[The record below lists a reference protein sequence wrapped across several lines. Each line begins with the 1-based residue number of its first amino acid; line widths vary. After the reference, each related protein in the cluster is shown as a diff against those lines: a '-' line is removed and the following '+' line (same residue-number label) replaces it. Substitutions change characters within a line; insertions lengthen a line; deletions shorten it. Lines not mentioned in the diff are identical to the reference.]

1 MVIFSAIFL
10 ALTLLL
16 SFVHAADPV
25 VDLQYSK
32 YRGKELGNGVTQWLG
47 MRYASPPLRDL
58 RFKPPKDPLS
68 TRTVQDAG
76 DFGLK
81 CIGTKT
87 KAENIGKTDSEDCLF
102 INVFAPSNAS
112 SKDKLPVFFF
122 IQGGGF
128 NSNSNPIVNST
139 GLIKA
144 GDMDMVVVTLNYR
157 VGVYGFLNDGDQVTP
172 NIGLLD
178 QRKGLEWVQRHIS
191 KFGGDPDH
199 VVLGGDSAGA
209 ASISLHLSA
218 FGGKDEGLFH
228 AVAAESVSFAT
239 MLTVKESFYQYENLT
254 KKLNCTGKD
263 KLACLRSK
271 TVKEIQKVN
280 SNIPYPGG
288 SQAPLFMWTPTIDGD
303 LIPDLTYKLFE
314 DGKFIKVP
322 AIVGD
327 DTNGGTIFAPKAAS
341 TRAQGE
347 EFLKAQFPYLT
358 ADQLSKIGDL
368 YPNQNKTCPN
378 AGCYWRQISDVYGQ
392 MRYMCPGIYISNA
405 LTRYDMPKSWN
416 YLYNVEDPDAMEQG
430 LGVPHTV
437 EVHAIFGPRLG
448 GANPPASYLKGKKN
462 APVIP
467 VIQGYWS
474 SFIRSYD
481 PNKYR
486 HEGSAKWEAW
496 TDKRKQRIV
505 FETGGGTRMEKLSRD
520 MQKKCA
526 YLSSIGP
533 DIRQ

>member
-1 MVIFSAIFL
+1 MGIFFVTLL
-10 ALTLLL
+10 ASTLLL
-16 SFVHAADPV
+16 SLVHAVDRR

-47 MRYASPPLRDL
+47 MRYASPPLKDL

-68 TRTVQDAG
+68 TRVVQDAS

-87 KAENIGKTDSEDCLF
+87 KADSIDRTDSEDCLF

-112 SKDKLPVFFF
+112 PMDKLPVFFF

-128 NSNSNPIVNST
+128 NSNSDPIVNGT

-144 GDMDMVVVTLNYR
+144 GDMDMVIVTLNYR

-191 KFGGDPDH
+191 KFGGDPNH

-218 FGGKDEGLFH
+218 FGGKDQGLFH

-239 MLTVKESFYQYENLT
+239 MLTVKESLYQYESLT
-254 KKLNCTGKD
+254 KKLGCTGKGR
-263 KLACLRSK
+263 LACLRLK
-271 TVKEIQKVN
+271 TTKEIQKVN

-288 SQAPLFMWTPTIDGD
+288 SQAPLFMWTPVIDGG

-322 AIVGD
+322 TIVGD
-327 DTNGGTIFAPKAAS
+327 DTNGGTIFTPKTAS
-341 TRAQGE
+341 TLAQGE
-347 EFLKAQFPYLT
+347 DFLKAQFPYLT
-358 ADQLSKIGDL
+358 ADHLDKIGDL

-378 AGCYWRQISDVYGQ
+378 PGCYWRQISDVYGQ
-392 MRYMCPGIYISNA
+392 MRYMCPGIYISSA
-405 LTRYDMPKSWN
+405 LIRYGMPKSWN
-416 YLYNVEDPDAMEQG
+416 YLYNVEDPDQMKQG

-437 EVHAIFGPRLG
+437 EVHAIFGPGLG
-448 GANPPASYLKGKKN
+448 GANPPASYLEGKKN
-462 APVIP
+462 ARVIP

-505 FETGGGTRMEKLSRD
+505 FEEGGETRMERLSRD
-520 MQKKCA
+520 VQKKCA
-526 YLSSIGP
+526 YLSSIGA

>member
-1 MVIFSAIFL
+1 MGIFSVIL
-10 ALTLLL
+10 WALTLLS
-16 SFVHAADPV
+16 SFVYAVDPV

-32 YRGKELGNGVTQWLG
+32 YKGKELGNGVTQWLG
-47 MRYASPPLRDL
+47 MRYASPPLKDL

-68 TRTVQDAG
+68 TRTVQDAS
-76 DFGLK
+76 DFGPK

-87 KAENIGKTDSEDCLF
+87 KADSIDKTDSEDCLF
-102 INVFAPSNAS
+102 INVFAPSDAS

-128 NSNSNPIVNST
+128 NSNSNPIVNGT

-172 NIGLLD
+172 NVGLLD

-239 MLTVKESFYQYENLT
+239 MLTVKESFYQYGNLT

-263 KLACLRSK
+263 NIACLRSK
-271 TVKEIQKVN
+271 TAREIQKVN

-288 SQAPLFMWTPTIDGD
+288 STPPLFMWTPVIDGD
-303 LIPDLTYKLFE
+303 LISDLTYKLFGE
-314 DGKFIKVP
+314 GKFIRVP

-327 DTNGGTIFAPKAAS
+327 DTNGGTIFAPKMAS
-341 TRAQGE
+341 TRTQGE
-347 EFLKAQFPYLT
+347 DFLKAQFPYLT
-358 ADQLSKIGDL
+358 ADHLSKIGDL

-378 AGCYWRQISDVYGQ
+378 PGCYWRQISDVYGQ
-392 MRYMCPGIYISNA
+392 MRYMCPGIYISSA
-405 LTRYDMPKSWN
+405 LTRYGMPKSWN
-416 YLYNVEDPDAMEQG
+416 YLYNVEDPDAMKQG

-437 EVHAIFGPRLG
+437 EVHAIFGPGLG

-505 FETGGGTRMEKLSRD
+505 FGTGGETRMEKLSRD
-520 MQKKCA
+520 LQKKCA